1 MGKKQMNGGQNA
13 KNARFRPDLPGF
25 LRAAFYNVW
34 LLWYNYTINIE
45 DGRGIEKMEGQRE
58 NKLGVM
64 PVGKLLMSVSL
75 PLMISMFV
83 QALYNIVDGIYVAQ
97 ISENALTATSLAF
110 PAQMLMIAVSVGTGV
125 GVNSLLSRKLGEKRF
140 DEANDTARNGLF
152 LAFVSCV
159 VFMLL
164 GVFFARPFI
173 AAFTDVPEII
183 EMGTQYLT
191 VCMVL
196 NIGVFF
202 GIMGERLLQAT
213 GKSALSMVA
222 QLVGAVTNIVL
233 DPILIFGR
241 YGFPEMGITGAAV
254 ATVIGQILGAIVALV
269 FNLTLNKEIHVTFK
283 NFRPNGPIIGSI
295 YQVGVP
301 SIVMQSIGSVMN
313 VGMNK
318 ILIGFSTTAVAVFGV
333 YFKLQ
338 SFVFMPVFGLTQG
351 LIPIVG
357 YNYGAR
363 RPQRVMHAYKL
374 CTIVAAAIMAVG
386 TAVFFLFP
394 DWLLGLFQASPDML
408 LIGTRALRIISLA
421 FIPAAISIVAGNTL
435 AGIGNGMIS
444 MVNSILRQLIVLL
457 PCAYLLSRRFGL
469 DSVWYSILI
478 AEIVSLFFTLLMF
491 TKEYNKKIKSMLPEQ
506 DKPEMQEPMN
516 DIG

>member
-1 MGKKQMNGGQNA
+1 
-13 KNARFRPDLPGF
+13 
-25 LRAAFYNVW
+25 
-34 LLWYNYTINIE
+34 
-45 DGRGIEKMEGQRE
+45 MEGQRE

-110 PAQMLMIAVSVGTGV
+110 PAQMMMIAVSVGTGV
-125 GVNSLLSRKLGEKRF
+125 GVNSLLARKLGEKRM

-152 LAFVSCV
+152 LAAVSAA
-159 VFMLL
+159 VFMVL
-164 GVFFARPFI
+164 GALFTRPFI
-173 AAFTDVPEII
+173 SAFTDVPEII
-183 EMGTQYLT
+183 DMGTQYLSICLL
-191 VCMVL
+191 VDV
-196 NIGVFF
+196 GVFF

-213 GKSALSMVA
+213 GKSSLSMAA
-222 QLVGAVTNIVL
+222 QLVGAITNIVL

-241 YGFPEMGITGAAV
+241 CGFPEMGIAGAAV
-254 ATVIGQILGAIVALV
+254 ATVIGQILGAVVALV
-269 FNLTLNKEIHVTFK
+269 LNLTCNREIHVTFK
-283 NFRPNGPIIGSI
+283 GFRPNKEIIGSI

-301 SIVMQSIGSVMN
+301 SIIMQSIGSVMN

-318 ILIGFSTTAVAVFGV
+318 ILISFSTTAVAVFGV
-333 YFKLQ
+333 YFNLQ

-363 RPQRVMHAYKL
+363 RPKRVIHAYKL
-374 CTIVAAAIMAVG
+374 CTVVAAAIMAAG
-386 TAVFFLFP
+386 TAVFMLFP

-408 LIGTRALRIISLA
+408 VIGRRALRIISMA

-435 AGIGNGMIS
+435 SGIGNGMIS
-444 MVNSILRQLIVLL
+444 MVNSILRQLVVLL
-457 PCAYLLSRRFGL
+457 PCAYLLSRSFGL
-469 DSVWYSILI
+469 DYVWFSIII

-491 TKEYNKKIKSMLPEQ
+491 TREYNKKIKSMLPR
-506 DKPEMQEPMN
+506 QEGSGVPPAERE
-516 DIG
+516 